1 MAERTRTIKWCETR
15 ILKEL
20 SKRPTITTS
29 LALSSIVLRNVRS
42 IQEDQNLDIAVQIL
56 RSKNLIRV
64 EKDKDGFTTYQLAA

>member
-29 LALSSIVLRNVRS
+29 LALSAIVLRNVRYLE
-42 IQEDQNLDIAVQIL
+42 EDQNLDLAVQL
-56 RSKNLIRV
+56 LKSKKLIRV
-64 EKDKDGFTTYQLAA
+64 EKNKDGFTTYQAA

>member
-20 SKRPTITTS
+20 AKRPTITTS
-29 LALSSIVLRNVRS
+29 LALSAIVLRNVRS

-56 RSKNLIRV
+56 KSKRIISIG
-64 EKDKDGFTTYQLAA
+64 KDKDGFTTYQLAA